1 MVFYFLPDQ
10 MCIQHHV
17 VKFPIHLCRLDLTI
31 RGRTWVLHEV
41 LLEDDP
47 MPVYGRVYL
56 WTAKIK
62 VITFEK

>member
-1 MVFYFLPDQ
+1 MAFYFLPDQ

-17 VKFPIHLCRLDLTI
+17 VRFPIHLCRLDLTI
-31 RGRTWVLHEV
+31 RGRTWDPHEV

-47 MPVYGRVYL
+47 MLLCDPMCL

-62 VITFEK
+62 VITIEI